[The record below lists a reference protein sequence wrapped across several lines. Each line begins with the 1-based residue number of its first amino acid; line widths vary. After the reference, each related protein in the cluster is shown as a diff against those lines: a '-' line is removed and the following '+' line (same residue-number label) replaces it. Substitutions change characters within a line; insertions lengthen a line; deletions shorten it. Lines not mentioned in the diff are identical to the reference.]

1 MFPVTLTRLIV
12 MITFCRDTLQ
22 GSPDPLRETE
32 VSGLE
37 QGTSHLYEKHV
48 RTEASC
54 RQWAEWHLLA
64 LHRWISSICPCQVR
78 TSGHQTLRQC
88 LSHLNNKIH
97 FSINMV
103 KFIIMNI
110 CSVGN
115 HGVPHMCHPQFHPI
129 PPLSTLHPQMCEIVC
144 SEYRPGTQA
153 GSQTGGYLCFDVLLP
168 NDLHHDMLYR
178 LSWSVWEW
186 PDLDP
191 HIVISYTVCGRNLVG
206 LILSQLTAQS

>member
-1 MFPVTLTRLIV
+1 

-48 RTEASC
+48 RTEQSDTSWPSTGEYLPSA
-54 RQWAEWHLLA
+54 
-64 LHRWISSICPCQVR
+64 PCQVR

-153 GSQTGGYLCFDVLLP
+153 GRQTGGYLCFDVLLP

-178 LSWSVWEW
+178 LSWSV
-186 PDLDP
+186 
-191 HIVISYTVCGRNLVG
+191 
-206 LILSQLTAQS
+206 